1 MPQLIKKHLEYLGLT
16 DKEAEVYMLLLRS
29 GSLSPADISRKI
41 TLKSSTVYFVLNS
54 LNEKGLVREV
64 KTKTSKR
71 PTYQAE
77 NPDVLRR
84 FVDNRKKEA
93 ERNAQASETIIAE
106 LATLQKNRGEK
117 PVIRFYEGRNGVT
130 QSLKEYLSA
139 KGFSEKM
146 DYGIYSYDLME
157 KIFSPADIAHIEK
170 HRVDNNIKFRAL
182 YTGQGEVSVELQN
195 QEVIKMDQEQF
206 PVKCDIGVFEDEIR
220 FHILSDAPHG
230 IVIKNPHIATTIKGL
245 INYVFMLKNGK

>member
-1 MPQLIKKHLEYLGLT
+1 MASLIKKHLEYLGLT
-16 DKEAEVYMLLLRS
+16 DKEAETYLLLLQS

-41 TLKSSTVYFVLNS
+41 SLKSSTVYFVLNG

-64 KTKTSKR
+64 KTKQSKR

-77 NPDVLRR
+77 NPDVLRGLVER
-84 FVDNRKKEA
+84 RKKEA
-93 ERNAQASETIIAE
+93 EQNAIASETVIAE
-106 LATLQKNRGEK
+106 LATIQKNRGEK
-117 PVIRFYEGRNGVT
+117 PVIRFYEGKAGIT

-157 KIFSPADIAHIEK
+157 KIFSPSDIAHIEK

-182 YTGQGEVSVELQN
+182 YTGQGEVSVESQN

-206 PVKCDIGVFEDEIR
+206 PIQCDIGVFEDEIR
-220 FHILSDAPHG
+220 FHILSDAPYG
-230 IVIKNPHIATTIKGL
+230 IVIKNPHIATTIKSL
-245 INYVFMLKNGK
+245 INYVFMLKGKK